1 LNSRKTHSRII
12 SRVVLFGA
20 MLCAGVFLSCK
31 KDLIPIITQPAYNDL
46 EHGWIEEQDDTTYQT
61 IAWGNQSV
69 VGFQYRSPR
78 FNPSNPD
85 ELIIVKQH
93 FQENIHQLIKY
104 NLKTKKQ
111 TILVDGMQILSGT
124 SWTSWSS
131 SGWIAFVE
139 ASSLGLYMIRDD
151 GSQLTLL
158 SQSLTTRTPRWS
170 PCGEFLYF
178 FSMHSSHSPHLLK
191 LNRSTFEI
199 DTIYRRNVSDNPVFS
214 NAKISSQ
221 YIMFGLSSFNGQLV
235 YLKTNLQMPYDEIE
249 VIFNIDDFELG
260 DTMFFSW
267 ASDENF
273 VYLSYA
279 NTGRIYKVHLPS
291 KEITLIRDRYHGTFT
306 ETVDASP
313 DGKYLAVERVELRNR
328 FISGVIDQTG
338 SIRESKIQLT
348 DLSTGKIKILDL

>member
-12 SRVVLFGA
+12 SRVVQFGA

-31 KDLIPIITQPAYNDL
+31 KELIPIITQPTYNDL
-46 EHGWIEEQDDTTYQT
+46 EYGWIEEQDDTTFQQVGL
-61 IAWGNQSV
+61 GNL
-69 VGFQYRSPR
+69 SPLGMQFR
-78 FNPSNPD
+78 YPQFNPSNPD
-85 ELIIVKQH
+85 ELVFVKQDLQQN
-93 FQENIHQLIKY
+93 FHQLVKY

-111 TILVDGMQILSGT
+111 QVLLDGVYIGNEL
-124 SWTSWSS
+124 SWSTT
-131 SGWIAFVE
+131 GWIAFISRPSVD
-139 ASSLGLYMIRDD
+139 LYMIKDD

-158 SQSLTTRTPRWS
+158 SQSLMNRSPRWS

-178 FSMHSSHSPHLLK
+178 GSSMQSGHSPHLLK
-191 LNRSTFEI
+191 LNRSTFEV
-199 DTIYRRNVSDNPVFS
+199 DTIYRRNVPDNPAFL

-221 YIMFGLSSFNGQLV
+221 HIMFGLSSFNGQLV
-235 YLKTNLQMPYDEIE
+235 YLKTNLLMPYDEIE

-279 NTGRIYKVHLPS
+279 NTGRIYKVHLSS

-313 DGKYLAVERVELRNR
+313 DGKYLAVQRVELSNR
-328 FISGVIDQTG
+328 FNPDGGINYAGFFTK
-338 SIRESKIQLT
+338 SKIQLT
-348 DLSTGKIKILDL
+348 DLATGKIKILDL